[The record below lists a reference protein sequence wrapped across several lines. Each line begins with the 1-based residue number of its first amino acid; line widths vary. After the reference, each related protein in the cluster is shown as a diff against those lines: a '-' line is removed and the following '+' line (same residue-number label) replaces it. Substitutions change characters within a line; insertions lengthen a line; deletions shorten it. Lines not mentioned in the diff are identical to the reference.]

1 MTYANYQT
9 TNYKPSLKDKAAAL
23 LELRRRQETAVTLP
37 IWTPN
42 PDHADGTPNTQRL
55 AIESQA
61 DILGISGVAGW
72 GKTDLCLG
80 IAGMHHHHS
89 VIFRRIFKNLRGIIE
104 RSREIYN
111 PSGDKATED
120 SYNESLHRWVLGSNR
135 RMVEFEACQYEND
148 KFHQRGR
155 PRDLYVFDEA
165 TEFTRTQVEFIIG
178 WNRSARPNQ
187 RCRVVLPFNPPT
199 DLNGQWVIQY
209 FLPWL
214 AYLFPDKFQ
223 HSNPAA
229 PGELRWYTT
238 IDGEE
243 TECFNGDPIEHD
255 GKSYKPLSRSF
266 LFGTLL
272 DNHHIRD
279 TNYTSIL
286 AAMPEPLRSQLLHGD
301 FATKTKEHPLQ
312 VIPSA
317 WVKLAQR
324 RWMETERPLTPLSGV
339 GVDLARGGADSL
351 TIAKR
356 YGNWFDEIVKIP
368 GVEVE
373 DGPAAAAML
382 YNELKD
388 ERHVGYINMDVIGI
402 GSSPFDSAKT
412 IWPGLV
418 NPINASTKTSYIA
431 MSKTDPP
438 QELFK
443 MRNTRAEY
451 HWRLREALDPI
462 NGDDLALP
470 PGNEILADLCAAR
483 YKMMADRVIQIE
495 AKDDIKKRI
504 GRSPDVGEAIM
515 MALNNTSM
523 VIDHSVYN
531 GLGSIENYK
540 HIYDR

>member
-1 MTYANYQT
+1 MIYPT

-23 LELRRRQETAVTLP
+23 LELRRRQTAVNAAP
-37 IWTPN
+37 IWSPN
-42 PDHADGTPNTQRL
+42 PDHDDGTPNTQRL
-55 AIESQA
+55 AMESKA

-72 GKTDLCLG
+72 GKTDMCLG
-80 IAGMHHHHS
+80 IAAMHHHHS

-111 PSGDKATED
+111 PDGDKAGDD
-120 SYNESLHRWVLGSNR
+120 SYNESLHRWVLGNDR

-165 TEFTRTQVEFIIG
+165 TEFTKSQIEFIIG
-178 WNRSARPNQ
+178 WNRSAREGQ
-187 RCRVVLPFNPPT
+187 RCRVVLPFNPPMET
-199 DLNGQWVIQY
+199 SGQWVIQY

-214 AYLFPDKFQ
+214 AYIFPDKFQ
-223 HSNPAA
+223 HHNPAT
-229 PGELRWYTT
+229 PGELRWFTT

-243 TECFNGDPIEHD
+243 VECKNGDPVEHD
-255 GKSYKPLSRSF
+255 GKIYKPLSRSF

-272 DNHHIRD
+272 DNPHIRD

-301 FATKTKEHPLQ
+301 FATKTREHPLQ

-317 WVKLAQR
+317 WVLAAQR
-324 RWMETERPLTPLSGV
+324 RWMENPKPLETPLSGV

-356 YGNWFDEIVKIP
+356 YGNWFAEIVKIP

-388 ERHVGYINMDVIGI
+388 DKRIGYINMDVIGI
-402 GSSPFDSAKT
+402 GSSPFDSAKAL
-412 IWPGLV
+412 WPGIV
-418 NPINASTKTSYIA
+418 NPINASTKTAYVS
-431 MSKTDPP
+431 MSNTSPP
-438 QELFK
+438 IELFK

-451 HWRLREALDPI
+451 HWRLREALDPVHG
-462 NGDDLALP
+462 NDLALP

-495 AKDDIKKRI
+495 AKDEIKKRI

-515 MALNNTSM
+515 MALNNTTM
-523 VIDHSVYN
+523 EIDASIY
-531 GLGSIENYK
+531 GQLGSIEDYK
-540 HIYDR
+540 HVFDR